1 MVFKKYLIINIFS
14 IAIFSILPGHNPSFE
29 SKDIS
34 LKGKSKGGGVEVGG
48 RRKGE
53 EEEGLHLYYE

>member
-1 MVFKKYLIINIFS
+1 M
-14 IAIFSILPGHNPSFE
+14 GGETGRWDE
-29 SKDIS
+29 SQR
-34 LKGKSKGGGVEVGG
+34 EEFGG

>member
-29 SKDIS
+29 SKDIP
-34 LKGKSKGGGVEVGG
+34 LKGKSKGGGVQVGG
-48 RRKGE
+48 RRKG
-53 EEEGLHLYYE
+53 